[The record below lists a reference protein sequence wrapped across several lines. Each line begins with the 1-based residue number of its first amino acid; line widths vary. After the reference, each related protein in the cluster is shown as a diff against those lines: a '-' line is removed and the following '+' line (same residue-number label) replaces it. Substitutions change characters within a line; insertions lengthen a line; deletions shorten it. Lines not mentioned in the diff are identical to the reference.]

1 LDIKQTQDTAKR
13 GGLIEK
19 PYREPR
25 KFSSDRTLLISDL
38 PRHDNQGWIGID
50 GRDDHSILSTV
61 MVSLV
66 TELQRLLFLQG
77 QRCFFCEQPISPGEA
92 SIQHLAALGNNGTNA
107 DDNCVVCCSA
117 VNAMLGNLTV
127 KEKIQVILRHRG
139 AFACPR
145 AATGERVN
153 NKPANAISAGI
164 MEAVLDVL
172 MGFEDHRPRSLKTLR
187 KVIAHEI
194 PRMSREV
201 MNTVVENL
209 KNQGYIAMQGDRVIY
224 PQFEDEISTGSS
236 NQSNRQKMKAPL
248 APTDDYDD
256 IPF

>member
-1 LDIKQTQDTAKR
+1 
-13 GGLIEK
+13 
-19 PYREPR
+19 
-25 KFSSDRTLLISDL
+25 
-38 PRHDNQGWIGID
+38 
-50 GRDDHSILSTV
+50 

-77 QRCFFCEQPISPGEA
+77 QRCFFCEQPISSGEA
-92 SIQHLAALGNNGTNA
+92 SIQHLAALGNGGTNA

-127 KEKIQVILRHRG
+127 KEKIQVSLRHRG
-139 AFACPR
+139 AFVCPR
-145 AATGERVN
+145 AATGDRVN
-153 NKPANAISAGI
+153 NKKPFQNRDWLRVREVPVPGFEIASKPANAISAGI

-194 PRMSREV
+194 PRLSRVV

-209 KNQGYIAMQGDRVIY
+209 KDQGHIAMQGDRVIY
-224 PQFEDEISTGSS
+224 PQFEADICTRSS
-236 NQSNRQKMKAPL
+236 NQSNRQKMEAPL
-248 APTDDYDD
+248 APTDDYDH